1 MTALPPPLDVIVSV
15 LPALMVRSLNAKT
28 STAGPPL
35 CGTLEVMLGGVWPAH
50 HPVNECALE
59 SYVGLQS
66 MVVAVNG
73 AV

>member
-15 LPALMVRSLNAKT
+15 LPALMVRPLNAKT
-28 STAGPPL
+28 STDAPPL
-35 CGTLEVMLGGVWPAH
+35 CETFDVMLGAVWPAH
-50 HPVNECALE
+50 QPVNECALR